1 MTGTAALASPT
12 PTHGSC
18 LRQTGRAYLVYTICV
33 LIYISTLFSD
43 GFHGFK
49 LPAKNIKRVGEH
61 IFVGFMRMAKYISR
75 KKND

>member
-12 PTHGSC
+12 PIPGSC
-18 LRQTGRAYLVYTICV
+18 LRQTGRAYLVYTIV
-33 LIYISTLFSD
+33 LICILTLFSD